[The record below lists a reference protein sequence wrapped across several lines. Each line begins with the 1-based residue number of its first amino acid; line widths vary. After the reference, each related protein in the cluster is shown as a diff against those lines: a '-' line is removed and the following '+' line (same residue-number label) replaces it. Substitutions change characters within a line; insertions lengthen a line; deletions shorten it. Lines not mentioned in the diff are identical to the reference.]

1 MYIIFIYY
9 KLGFSFKVMCL
20 CVCVCILT
28 HSSYNLQLYFSINIG
43 ETVA

>member
-1 MYIIFIYY
+1 MYIIFMYY

-20 CVCVCILT
+20 CVCILT
-28 HSSYNLQLYFSINIG
+28 HSTYNLQLYFSINIG